1 MNGTNRKENGQRK
14 TPPAAIMAQG
24 SSGHR
29 LDSWKEIANYLGR
42 SARCAQRWERNLGLP
57 VHRIRHVEGFTVYAY
72 VEELD
77 AWRESRDH
85 MNAQREVEN
94 ASGGSLSSPE
104 QVAAPALPGWSNS
117 VFTLCRL
124 ILKTATAR
132 GSRS

>member
-1 MNGTNRKENGQRK
+1 MNGTNRKENLQRK
-14 TPPAAIMAQG
+14 TPPAAVLAQG
-24 SSGHR
+24 SNGHR

-57 VHRIRHVEGFTVYAY
+57 VHRLRHVEGFTVYAY

-85 MNAQREVEN
+85 MTAQPAVEH
-94 ASGGSLSSPE
+94 ASGDSLSSPKH
-104 QVAAPALPGWSNS
+104 VAAPALPRWSNS

-124 ILKTATAR
+124 ILNAAPIR